1 MKFDYKA
8 SEKDFKIIEESIKI
22 VYSPK
27 LNYIFK
33 DNKILDKVY
42 IISFD
47 SKFIYIWTKK
57 KIHGFEPIHRKSTN
71 YYFYKINHNLYI
83 KGSDR
88 MGWRAGVWLNEI
100 NDLLPVALRKN
111 DFAAPKIC
119 GSLLEDFIDNQI
131 KIKGEK
137 NNPYITKESYL
148 ATIVHEFGHV
158 YYQRHKNW
166 WFSDKYKNLQLLE
179 NALDLYKEVNK
190 KINAENAEIEIP
202 QPFLF
207 SEVFAF
213 CCEYEASQ
221 IFFPN
226 HKKELDKF
234 AMKIIEE
241 SVKEEKQKNLDGEDS
256 ILSDKTSH
264 KAAFVLGKILI
275 EKYPKT
281 WPKELLKKSLF

>member
-8 SEKDFKIIEESIKI
+8 NEKDFKIIEDGIKI
-22 VYSPK
+22 VHSPK

-33 DNKILDKVY
+33 DKKILEKVY

-47 SKFIYIWTKK
+47 SEFIYIWAKK
-57 KIHGFEPIHRKSTN
+57 KIHETKLIPSKFTN
-71 YYFYKINHNLYI
+71 YYFYKINHNLQI
-83 KGSDR
+83 KEFNR
-88 MGWRAGVWLNEI
+88 MGWKAGVWLNEI

-111 DFAAPKIC
+111 DFEAPKIC
-119 GSLLEDFIDNQI
+119 GSLLGDFVSNQ
-131 KIKGEK
+131 KEIKGEK
-137 NNPYITKESYL
+137 NNPYITEYSYM

-158 YYQRHKNW
+158 YYQQHKNW
-166 WFSDKYKNLQLLE
+166 WFSDKYKNLQLLK
-179 NALDLYKEVNK
+179 NALALYKETSK
-190 KINAENAEIEIP
+190 KINTEIEIP

-241 SVKEEKQKNLDGEDS
+241 SIKEEKQKNLDGEDS

-281 WPKELLKKSLF
+281 WPQIILSKPVL

>member
-8 SEKDFKIIEESIKI
+8 SEKDFKIIEESINI

-33 DNKILDKVY
+33 DKNILDKVY
-42 IISFD
+42 TISFD
-47 SKFIYIWTKK
+47 SEFIYIWSKK
-57 KIHGFEPIHRKSTN
+57 KIHDTKLILSKSTN
-71 YYFYKINHNLYI
+71 YYFYKINHNLQI
-83 KGSDR
+83 KEFDR
-88 MGWRAGVWLNEI
+88 MGWKAGVWLKEI

-111 DFAAPKIC
+111 DFEAPKIF
-119 GSLLEDFIDNQI
+119 GSLFGDFINNQ
-131 KIKGEK
+131 KKNRGEK

-148 ATIVHEFGHV
+148 ATIIHEFGHV
-158 YYQRHKNW
+158 YYQQHKNW
-166 WFSDKYKNLQLLE
+166 WFSDKYKNLQLLK
-179 NALDLYKEVNK
+179 NALNLYKRADK
-190 KINAENAEIEIP
+190 KMDTEIGIP

-213 CCEYEASQ
+213 CCEYKASQ

-226 HKKELDKF
+226 HKSELDKF
-234 AMKIIEE
+234 AVKIIEK
-241 SVKEEKQKNLDGEDS
+241 SIKEEKEKNLDSEDS
-256 ILSDKTSH
+256 VLSDKTSH

-281 WPKELLKKSLF
+281 WPKKLLSKSIVNH

>member
-8 SEKDFKIIEESIKI
+8 NEKDFKIIEKSIKI

-33 DNKILDKVY
+33 DKKILDKVY

-47 SKFIYIWTKK
+47 SEFIYIWAKK
-57 KIHGFEPIHRKSTN
+57 KIHDTKLIPSKSTN

-83 KGSDR
+83 KELDR
-88 MGWRAGVWLNEI
+88 MGWKAGVWLNEI

-111 DFAAPKIC
+111 DFEALKTC
-119 GSLLEDFIDNQI
+119 GSLLGDFVSNQK
-131 KIKGEK
+131 KIRGEK

-158 YYQRHKNW
+158 YYQQHKNW

-179 NALDLYKEVNK
+179 NAFALYKEADK
-190 KINAENAEIEIP
+190 KINAEIEMP

-241 SVKEEKQKNLDGEDS
+241 SIKEEKQKNLDSEDS
-256 ILSDKTSH
+256 VLSDKTSH

-281 WPKELLKKSLF
+281 WPKKLLNKSIINH